1 MKTIL
6 KAMIFALLKV
16 TRRNKV
22 AALKNYKGKVNLDID
37 LDLLRNRNADFDRY
51 TNI

>member
-1 MKTIL
+1 METKSSV
-6 KAMIFALLKV
+6 IFALLKLI
-16 TRRNKV
+16 RRNKV
-22 AALKNYKGKVNLDID
+22 TALKNYKGKVNLDID

>member
-1 MKTIL
+1 METKSR
-6 KAMIFALLKV
+6 AIFALLILI
-16 TRRNKV
+16 RRNKV
-22 AALKNYKGKVNLDID
+22 AALKNYKCKVNLDID